1 MSDPSTIIIR
11 APNWVGDCVMATPA
25 LASLRKGFP
34 QAHIILVCRGHS
46 AEIFEGGPWFDELA
60 SLPHRKE
67 SARMRKTLALVHALR
82 RRRADLGVLLTNS
95 FRSALFMRAARPRE
109 ILGYAREGRGF
120 LLTRRVEPLRED
132 GDFAAAPMVGYYL
145 RLVQAAG
152 CSADSQAVH
161 LATTPA
167 EEGAADTLFEA
178 LAVGGGRSLVGF
190 SVGAAFGSAKCWPPE
205 YFVELARCLSERK
218 DTDVLV
224 LCGPA
229 ERDTARDIVARA
241 DRGNVKGICEHDVG
255 LGTLKAVIRRLAL
268 LVTGDS
274 GPRHFAAAFNVPT
287 VTLFGPTDERW
298 SETNRSDEIKIVRD
312 LDCRPCMLRVCPKDH
327 ECMRDIHPEE
337 VCEAAER
344 LLGSTP

>member
-1 MSDPSTIIIR
+1 MSEPSTIIIR

-25 LASLRKGFP
+25 LAALRKGFP
-34 QAHIILVCRGHS
+34 QARIILLCRGRS

-60 SLPHRKE
+60 QLPHRNE
-67 SARMRKTLALVHALR
+67 PGRVRRTLALARTLR
-82 RRRADLGVLLTNS
+82 RRRIDLGVLLSNS
-95 FRSALFMRAARPRE
+95 FRSALFMRVARPRE
-109 ILGYAREGRGF
+109 ILGYDRDGRGF

-132 GDFAAAPMVGYYL
+132 GEFVAAPMVGYYL
-145 RLVQAAG
+145 KLAGAAG
-152 CSADSQAVH
+152 CPAPDEAVH
-161 LATTPA
+161 LATTPT
-167 EEGAADTLFEA
+167 EEAAADALFEA
-178 LAVGGGRSLVGF
+178 LAVRGNHSLVGF

-205 YFVELARCLSERK
+205 YFTELAQRLSERK

-229 ERDTARDIVARA
+229 ERDTARDIVTRA
-241 DRGNVKGICEHDVG
+241 DRGNVKGIYEHDVG

-298 SETNRSDEIKIVRD
+298 SETNRSDEIKMVRD
-312 LDCRPCMLRVCPKDH
+312 LDCRPCMLRVCPTDH
-327 ECMRDIHPEE
+327 ECMRDIRPGE
-337 VCEAAER
+337 VCEAAEK